1 VVASGPDSQN
11 GRGEGVGGVARHI
24 ELRRR
29 GGGVPAANRGGGGRR
44 KLKQGP
50 QCVCV
55 EIRGACTVDSTKKHR
70 RNVPTCPSTKIPS
83 EI

>member
-29 GGGVPAANRGGGGRR
+29 GGGGFRQPTVAEA
-44 KLKQGP
+44 
-50 QCVCV
+50 
-55 EIRGACTVDSTKKHR
+55 GAES
-70 RNVPTCPSTKIPS
+70 
-83 EI
+83 